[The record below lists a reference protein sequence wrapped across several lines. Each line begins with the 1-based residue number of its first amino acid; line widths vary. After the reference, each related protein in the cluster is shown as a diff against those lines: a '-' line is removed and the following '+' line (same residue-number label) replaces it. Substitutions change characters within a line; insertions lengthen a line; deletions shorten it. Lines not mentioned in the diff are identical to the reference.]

1 MLSALLLLLF
11 ANSASAFVGTLLQ
24 GSAASVRLHQ
34 HAPTFRTATAA
45 VAATPRGG
53 ATRNFE
59 KEQVCHDSR
68 LGGVSENYGR
78 DTASSRRAFLSKVA
92 AFAGVT
98 AGVLPAAV
106 AGAGQVR
113 SIGEVKKGIEAD
125 FRTRYVLFPLLPYLP
140 LYRFP
145 VQRSVHVYER
155 DIVLHRPFGCSTFG
169 DLLNTVCRNVC
180 ASGRSCWS

>member
-1 MLSALLLLLF
+1 MMLSALLLLLF

-59 KEQVCHDSR
+59 TEQVCHDSR

-78 DTASSRRAFLSKVA
+78 DAASSRRAFLSKVA

-125 FRTRYVLFPLLPYLP
+125 FRTRYVILPLLPYLP
-140 LYRFP
+140 GSI

-155 DIVLHRPFGCSTFG
+155 DIDYIGRSSQH
-169 DLLNTVCRNVC
+169 CRNVC
-180 ASGRSCWS
+180 ASGGSCWS